1 MLDWREIV
9 RDKLTPLR
17 VGEKRQE
24 DIVAELAGHLD
35 ELYEDLVRQGRSEVE
50 AVRFASSSV
59 ADWDELRREIQ
70 LAANEGG
77 IMNHRLGPAGKRR
90 LKTLWLPGACT
101 IALSGILLRL
111 LQTPSAPLPHVFW
124 PQHDMP
130 FVIYWQ
136 WFVCLPLVGGIG
148 AYWSLHAGGK
158 LLDRAL
164 AASFPALALMC
175 FPGLILPFGL
185 VFQWIVH
192 HNSPFVPTAL
202 FLLGWVVFPEAA
214 LLLGA
219 IPFLRG
225 DAAESGQVAASQ

>member
-90 LKTLWLPGACT
+90 LKTL
-101 IALSGILLRL
+101 
-111 LQTPSAPLPHVFW
+111 
-124 PQHDMP
+124 
-130 FVIYWQ
+130 
-136 WFVCLPLVGGIG
+136 
-148 AYWSLHAGGK
+148 
-158 LLDRAL
+158 
-164 AASFPALALMC
+164 
-175 FPGLILPFGL
+175 
-185 VFQWIVH
+185 
-192 HNSPFVPTAL
+192 
-202 FLLGWVVFPEAA
+202 
-214 LLLGA
+214 
-219 IPFLRG
+219 
-225 DAAESGQVAASQ
+225 

>member
-1 MLDWREIV
+1 MPDWREIA
-9 RDKLTPLR
+9 RRRLTPLAL
-17 VGEKRQE
+17 EAKRQE
-24 DIVAELAGHLD
+24 EIIAELADHLED
-35 ELYEDLVRQGRSEVE
+35 LYSDLVRQGKSEVE
-50 AVRFASSSV
+50 AVQSALSIA

-70 LAANEGG
+70 LVANEEV
-77 IMNHRLGPAGKRR
+77 IMNYSLGPAGKRR
-90 LKTLWLPGACT
+90 FKTLWLPGACT

-111 LQTPSAPLPHVFW
+111 LQIPSAPSPRVFW

-148 AYWSLHAGGK
+148 AYWSRHAGGK
-158 LLDRAL
+158 LLERAL

-175 FPGLILPFGL
+175 FPGLILPFML

-192 HNSPFVPTAL
+192 HNPPLVPSAL
-202 FLLGWVVFPEAA
+202 FLLGWVVLPEAA

-219 IPFLRG
+219 LPFFRG
-225 DAAESGQVAASQ
+225 DAGESRPVVASH